1 MRLSGNS
8 EVRYELPVCPSSGGR
23 FFFRVFVM
31 VSDFAAVYK
40 LTIKVNANDDLMM
53 VAA

>member
-23 FFFRVFVM
+23 FFSGF
-31 VSDFAAVYK
+31 SS
-40 LTIKVNANDDLMM
+40 
-53 VAA
+53 